1 MSNQTQK
8 NNIDQ
13 GHEKYRSDT
22 AKQRF
27 KSSKTHFNAPGADT
41 PDPPPGMALRT
52 IHGTTPKRYLP
63 ALRLKKAR
71 RTLLSNDGAATSPT
85 EVATHFGFRELG
97 RFPVAWHAGMTAIPG
112 TPVAGEAFRHTTPV
126 M

>member
-1 MSNQTQK
+1 MCHALGFSSIANLMHVLLEHAPIRVLVK
-8 NNIDQ
+8 F
-13 GHEKYRSDT
+13 RSGCV
-22 AKQRF
+22 K
-27 KSSKTHFNAPGADT
+27 
-41 PDPPPGMALRT
+41 

-63 ALRLKKAR
+63 ALRFKKAR
-71 RTLLSNDGAATSPT
+71 PTLLSNDGAATSPT